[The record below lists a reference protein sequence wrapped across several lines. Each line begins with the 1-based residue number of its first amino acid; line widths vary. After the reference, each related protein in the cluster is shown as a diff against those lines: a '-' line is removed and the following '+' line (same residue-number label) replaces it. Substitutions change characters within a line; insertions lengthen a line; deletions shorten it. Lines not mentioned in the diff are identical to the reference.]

1 MAEEMNGDLME
12 TSCHDEAEKAE
23 EGEGTSVPPLQQ
35 TEETEE
41 YNQEEKSLVLQGRED
56 SVLRSC
62 LASEMLVP
70 RNKRTRG
77 GERKASSW
85 CKKHLSDPESQ

>member
-1 MAEEMNGDLME
+1 MNADLMA
-12 TSCHDEAEKAE
+12 TSSREEGEKAE
-23 EGEGTSVPPLQQ
+23 EGEGTSAAPPLQQ
-35 TEETEE
+35 IQETE
-41 YNQEEKSLVLQGRED
+41 QEEKSSSVVLAREG

-62 LASEMLVP
+62 LASEMLVVP

>member
-1 MAEEMNGDLME
+1 MNADLME
-12 TSCHDEAEKAE
+12 TSCHEEAEKAE

-35 TEETEE
+35 TQETEQDH
-41 YNQEEKSLVLQGRED
+41 QEEKSLVLQGRED

-62 LASEMLVP
+62 LASEMLVVP

>member
-1 MAEEMNGDLME
+1 MNADLME
-12 TSCHDEAEKAE
+12 TSSREEGEKAE
-23 EGEGTSVPPLQQ
+23 EGEGTSAAPPPLQQ
-35 TEETEE
+35 IQETE
-41 YNQEEKSLVLQGRED
+41 QEEKSSSVVLGREG

-62 LASEMLVP
+62 LASEMLVVP